1 MPGDGT
7 KTAITT
13 RNPPARLFE
22 LTRALSVYGRRP
34 SGVDRVCLAY
44 LKALCDAPEPCFGLA
59 RTRLGY
65 VLLDQDGVA
74 GILARLEGRIR
85 WGAPDLVS
93 RLLRQRGDTRR
104 VTEAELRRHSIARAI
119 PSRLG
124 QMLARRLP
132 PGIVYINV
140 DQANFSATKLHAI
153 KQVRNA
159 RVTLFLHDAIP
170 LDHPEFQTPQSVQRF
185 AGYMQAAA
193 DHGDLILTNSN
204 ASRDSLIRHFAGI
217 GAHLPIRVAHLGV
230 DVDFFQNGNNQ
241 AAPVV
246 PDPYFLCLGTIEP
259 RKNIGL
265 LLDVWEQLAAR
276 QDPTDMPHLVICGR
290 RGWMVEDLLARLDRS
305 PLKGRVIHEFNDL
318 EDGALFGL
326 LRGARALLFPSL
338 AEGFGLPPAEAAV
351 LGVPVIANDLPVLR
365 EILEDYPIYADVTD
379 SYSWEKAVLSLVW
392 NHPPPEG
399 RGGQTDKE
407 FSAPSWRAHFNAV
420 LRVT

>member
-1 MPGDGT
+1 
-7 KTAITT
+7 
-13 RNPPARLFE
+13 
-22 LTRALSVYGRRP
+22 
-34 SGVDRVCLAY
+34 
-44 LKALCDAPEPCFGLA
+44 
-59 RTRLGY
+59 
-65 VLLDQDGVA
+65 
-74 GILARLEGRIR
+74 
-85 WGAPDLVS
+85 
-93 RLLRQRGDTRR
+93 
-104 VTEAELRRHSIARAI
+104 
-119 PSRLG
+119 
-124 QMLARRLP
+124 
-132 PGIVYINV
+132 
-140 DQANFSATKLHAI
+140 
-153 KQVRNA
+153 
-159 RVTLFLHDAIP
+159 
-170 LDHPEFQTPQSVQRF
+170 
-185 AGYMQAAA
+185 MQAAA

-318 EDGALFGL
+318 GDGALFGL

-407 FSAPSWRAHFNAV
+407 YSAPSWRAHFNAV

>member
-140 DQANFSATKLHAI
+140 DQANFSAAKLHAI
-153 KQVRNA
+153 KQVQNA

-204 ASRDSLIRHFAGI
+204 ASRDSLIRHFAGM

-290 RGWMVEDLLARLDRS
+290 RGWMVEDLLARLDNS
-305 PLKGRVIHEFNDL
+305 PLRGRVIHEFNDL

>member
-140 DQANFSATKLHAI
+140 DQANFSAAKLHAI
-153 KQVRNA
+153 KQVQNA

-204 ASRDSLIRHFAGI
+204 ASRDSLIRHFAGM

-318 EDGALFGL
+318 GDGALFGL

>member
-318 EDGALFGL
+318 GDGALFGL

-407 FSAPSWRAHFNAV
+407 YSAPSWRAHFNAV

>member
-217 GAHLPIRVAHLGV
+217 GAQLPIRVAHLGV
-230 DVDFFQNGNNQ
+230 DMDFFQNGNNQ

-246 PDPYFLCLGTIEP
+246 PEPYFLCLGTIEP

-305 PLKGRVIHEFNDL
+305 PLRGRVIHEFNDL

>member
-93 RLLRQRGDTRR
+93 RLSRQRGDTRR
-104 VTEAELRRHSIARAI
+104 VTEAELRRHSVARAV

-230 DVDFFQNGNNQ
+230 DMDFFQNGNNQ

-276 QDPTDMPHLVICGR
+276 QHPTDMPHLVICGR

-407 FSAPSWRAHFNAV
+407 YSAPSWRAHFNAV